1 MGERPGDGG
10 APAPVEETPDRVEGA
25 ETPSVDVRPLPEQ
38 APISTAAA
46 ANKGTATV
54 TRALSRLG
62 SGLIRRVTGP
72 TRPLLSMV
80 GRCLVS

>member
-10 APAPVEETPDRVEGA
+10 APAPVDETPDRVEGV
-25 ETPSVDVRPLPEQ
+25 ETLSTGVRPLSEQ
-38 APISTAAA
+38 APSNTAAA
-46 ANKGTATV
+46 ANKGTAPI

>member
-62 SGLIRRVTGP
+62 NGPVRRVTGP
-72 TRPLLSMV
+72 ACPLPSTV
-80 GRCLVS
+80 GRGPVS